1 MNLTANG
8 LPHSVLGADGV
19 TLEWLIADQRSAQHP
34 GTLALH
40 TLLLRE
46 HNRRVA
52 EFTPEYLQQ
61 LEAQYGCQ
69 PKPCTQVLALHLNKF
84 KVHMYICKY
93 AAAHSLLKSLT
104 NNSSSLCYLSVA
116 SESVVHHGVLCE
128 QRCDTCA
135 DIHAT
140 AAMP

>member
-1 MNLTANG
+1 MVVLYAMHAPQHTTTVSCDCSIYGRSNETAALLRGEGALMNLTADG
-8 LPHSVLGADGV
+8 LPHSVIGADGV
-19 TLEWLIADQRSAQHP
+19 SREWLIADQRSAQHP

-69 PKPCTQVLALHLNKF
+69 PKPCTQVVSLHF
-84 KVHMYICKY
+84 REISSKVH
-93 AAAHSLLKSLT
+93 
-104 NNSSSLCYLSVA
+104 
-116 SESVVHHGVLCE
+116 
-128 QRCDTCA
+128 
-135 DIHAT
+135 
-140 AAMP
+140 